1 MLLNVFE
8 LVIPFPGSKK
18 DVYWRSFIIVLMKLH
33 LNLGY
38 QDLAYRLGVSI
49 STVSQYF
56 REMLDIMAVQL
67 DVLIFWPDQEQLR
80 KTMPLC
86 FRPTYGSKVVAI
98 IECYELK
105 IERPS
110 NFAARGSTWSQ
121 YKHSNTVKVLI
132 AITPQGVA
140 TFVSASWGGRVS
152 DKQLTKECGIIQKLL
167 PGDIV
172 LADRGFDI
180 AEDIAM
186 VQASL
191 HIPAFTK
198 GVSQLSPI

>member
-1 MLLNVFE
+1 
-8 LVIPFPGSKK
+8 
-18 DVYWRSFIIVLMKLH
+18 MKL
-33 LNLGY
+33 
-38 QDLAYRLGVSI
+38 
-49 STVSQYF
+49 
-56 REMLDIMAVQL
+56 
-67 DVLIFWPDQEQLR
+67 
-80 KTMPLC
+80 K
-86 FRPTYGSKVVAI
+86 
-98 IECYELK
+98 
-105 IERPS
+105 ERPS
-110 NFAARGSTWSQ
+110 NLAARGSTWSQ

-132 AITPQGVA
+132 AIAPQGVT

-152 DKQLTKECGIIQKLL
+152 DKQLTRECGIIQKLL

-198 GVSQLSPI
+198 GVTQ

>member
-1 MLLNVFE
+1 M
-8 LVIPFPGSKK
+8 
-18 DVYWRSFIIVLMKLH
+18 
-33 LNLGY
+33 
-38 QDLAYRLGVSI
+38 
-49 STVSQYF
+49 
-56 REMLDIMAVQL
+56 
-67 DVLIFWPDQEQLR
+67 
-80 KTMPLC
+80 
-86 FRPTYGSKVVAI
+86 
-98 IECYELK
+98 
-105 IERPS
+105 
-110 NFAARGSTWSQ
+110 AARGSTWSQ

-132 AITPQGVA
+132 AIAPQGVT

-152 DKQLTKECGIIQKLL
+152 DKQLTRECGIIQKLL

-198 GVSQLSPI
+198 GVSQLPPKEVESTRKLANLRIHVERVIGATRQRYSILMSTLPIHFMTAKSPDGVPTVDKIVRVCSALNNLCVSVVPFS